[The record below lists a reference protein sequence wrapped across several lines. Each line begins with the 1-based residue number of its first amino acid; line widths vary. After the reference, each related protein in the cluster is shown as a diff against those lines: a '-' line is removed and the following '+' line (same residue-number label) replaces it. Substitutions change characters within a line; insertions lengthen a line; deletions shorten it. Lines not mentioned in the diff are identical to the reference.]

1 METFL
6 IVGLGNPG
14 KKYERTRHNVG
25 WTVLDSVAEKFG
37 VKISKIKF
45 KSTYAEATENGK
57 KFVLLKP
64 QTFMN
69 LSGEAVKAAADFYKI
84 PPRNIIVIS
93 DDINLKSNV
102 LRIRKSGRDGGHNGL
117 ANIIYMLNSDTFPR
131 IRVGVS
137 DRENSNIPL
146 ADWVLGTLSNE
157 EFEGLKNRFDD
168 IYNAI
173 LLISDGKT
181 DLAMSRYNGEK

>member
-25 WTVLDSVAEKFG
+25 WMAVDFVAEKFG

-45 KSTYAEATENGK
+45 KSTYGETTENGK
-57 KFVLLKP
+57 KFVFLKP

-84 PPRNIIVIS
+84 PPQNIIVIS

-117 ANIIYMLNSDTFPR
+117 ANIIYMLCSDTFPR

-146 ADWVLGTLSNE
+146 ADWVLGTLSDDE
-157 EFEGLKNRFDD
+157 LDGLIKRLDD
-168 IYNAI
+168 VYNAI
-173 LLISDGKT
+173 LLIADGKT
-181 DLAMSRYNGEK
+181 DLAMSRYNG